1 MELMRIFL
9 QPSAPLG
16 FSSAT
21 SYFTGSQLGRRNPKA
36 NDTLCPLSSQSCFS
50 QCGEKRFLTCCSK
63 WEAVGEKKSRAHAL
77 CEAISQHA
85 AGKCQM
91 VHWQGQYKRWFES
104 WVDQSG
110 VGCNFPLVRLGLLA
124 TVVFSVR
131 PYRRWFVTPKE

>member
-50 QCGEKRFLTCCSK
+50 QCGEKPSHSMLRGS
-63 WEAVGEKKSRAHAL
+63 A
-77 CEAISQHA
+77 
-85 AGKCQM
+85 
-91 VHWQGQYKRWFES
+91 RWFTGRDNTKGGSNPGLINLELDAIFLWAPGYCCLFS
-104 WVDQSG
+104 PALQTLVCYAERISG
-110 VGCNFPLVRLGLLA
+110 LA
-124 TVVFSVR
+124 I
-131 PYRRWFVTPKE
+131 PNK